1 METFTWPVDL
11 SGASRR
17 RQQPVRTVR
26 FGDGYE
32 QRQPEGIAPA
42 LTTWVVSRT
51 AKKAEIDAIEAFLLR
66 HAAKAFVWTPCD
78 DSRGHYVLDEGS
90 LTREP
95 LGAGLYR
102 LSWTAREVRL

>member
-17 RQQPVRTVR
+17 QQQPVRTVK

-32 QRQPEGIAPA
+32 QRQPDGIAPPLKVRTA
-42 LTTWVVSRT
+42 SRT
-51 AKKAEIDAIEAFLLR
+51 GRKAEIDAIEAFLLR
-66 HAAKAFVWTPCD
+66 HAVKPFIWTPCD
-78 DSRGHYVLDEGS
+78 DVRGHYVLDEGS
-90 LTREP
+90 THREA

>member
-11 SGASRR
+11 TGASRR
-17 RQQPVRTVR
+17 QQQAVRTVK

-42 LTTWVVSRT
+42 LKTWAVSRT
-51 AKKAEIDAIEAFLLR
+51 GRKADIDAIEAFLLR
-66 HAAKAFVWTPCD
+66 HSVKPFIWTPCD
-78 DSRGHYVLDEGS
+78 DVRGHYVLDEGS
-90 LTREP
+90 TQRDA

-102 LSWTAREVRL
+102 LSWTMREVRL

>member
-17 RQQPVRTVR
+17 RQQAVRVVR

-32 QRQPEGIAPA
+32 QRQPEGLAPA
-42 LTTWVVSRT
+42 LKTWVVGRSG
-51 AKKAEIDAIEAFLLR
+51 KKAEIDAIEAFLLR
-66 HAAKAFVWTPCD
+66 HAAQAFMWTPCD
-78 DSRGHYVLDEGS
+78 DVQGYYVLDEGS
-90 LTREP
+90 ISREA